1 MCMDGWTDSHHEPD
15 NRFSERCVVPD
26 IVHSVFHFMEQ
37 GPYCEAIR
45 CSASQEI
52 RPILWNPMVHSRS
65 HKCPP
70 PVPILSQFDEVHL
83 HTSHFLKI
91 HRNSEPTLN

>member
-1 MCMDGWTDSHHEPD
+1 
-15 NRFSERCVVPD
+15 VPD